1 MHFTPIHATLFG
13 SHEPHVT
20 VELLKRCS
28 WGCGTAFLIILHLH
42 VSLEREMATHS
53 STLAWKIPW
62 TPHIS
67 LLLIIIIYPETHKTV
82 PKTNWVV
89 LKYIFIVFIFK
100 SSLIGKYSFVVFAF
114 VNGFPPNTKAVKE
127 PDGQSGL
134 ATILGSLTLL
144 FHLLLTFWE

>member
-1 MHFTPIHATLFG
+1 MMMALLVPSYHFGPMNLIRFVNKG
-13 SHEPHVT
+13 S
-20 VELLKRCS
+20 
-28 WGCGTAFLIILHLH
+28 
-42 VSLEREMATHS
+42 
-53 STLAWKIPW
+53 
-62 TPHIS
+62 PHIS